1 MRGTRVE
8 IAERDLKIFEL
19 IKRMGWVRQDDI
31 AYYLG
36 LDYRD
41 KKVNQIMRNI
51 GFRLQKHGYIIKKR
65 FLVGYPSYWCFTKLG
80 AGFYNGIA
88 EPRFV
93 LQNMKHDGFVSRLLI
108 QILQKNTLDVKT
120 EFELKHEIVFDKKN
134 NKKKKI
140 KIPDLLVGNTA
151 IEVEL
156 TQKNLT
162 RIYDIIREY
171 EYGEYDKVT
180 YYTTHAIANIMS
192 NITKTNDKFQY
203 KIINENDI
211 INSIEFVN
219 PKYPIKEKILNEK
232 QKLREM
238 LGLT

>member
-1 MRGTRVE
+1 MNGIRYVFILKASIFSMIFMLTIAAQCYGQIYEATRVE
-8 IAERDLKIFEL
+8 DQR
-19 IKRMGWVRQDDI
+19 
-31 AYYLG
+31 
-36 LDYRD
+36 
-41 KKVNQIMRNI
+41 
-51 GFRLQKHGYIIKKR
+51 
-65 FLVGYPSYWCFTKLG
+65 S
-80 AGFYNGIA
+80 
-88 EPRFV
+88 
-93 LQNMKHDGFVSRLLI
+93 I
-108 QILQKNTLDVKT
+108 QYDTLDVKT

-171 EYGEYDKVT
+171 EYGGYDKVT
-180 YYTTHAIANIMS
+180 YYTTHTIANIMS

-203 KIINENDI
+203 NIINENDI

-232 QKLREM
+232 QKLREI
-238 LGLT
+238 LGL

>member
-1 MRGTRVE
+1 
-8 IAERDLKIFEL
+8 
-19 IKRMGWVRQDDI
+19 
-31 AYYLG
+31 
-36 LDYRD
+36 
-41 KKVNQIMRNI
+41 MRNI

-65 FLVGYPSYWCFTKLG
+65 FIVGYPSYWCFTKFG
-80 AGFYNGIA
+80 AGFYSGIA
-88 EPRFV
+88 EPRFI
-93 LQNMKHDGFVSRLLI
+93 LQNMKHDGLVTRLLI
-108 QILQKNTLDVKT
+108 QLLQENTLDVKT
-120 EFELKHEIVFDKKN
+120 EFELKHEIVFEKTN

-171 EYGEYDKVT
+171 EYGGYDKVT
-180 YYTTHAIANIMS
+180 YYTTHTIANIMS

-203 KIINENDI
+203 NIINENDI

-232 QKLREM
+232 QKLREI
-238 LGLT
+238 LGL